1 MNDLVEQLILE
12 VDKGLRFCTNSFEQH
27 KRDYP
32 AKDINENKLNEI
44 EKNHSAGLMRV
55 NHAGEV
61 CAQALYRGQ
70 ALTADLGEVKEQMV
84 EAAEEELDHLA
95 WCNKRLKELNDKPS
109 ILNPIWY
116 GMSFSLGALAGLAG
130 DKWSLGFVEE
140 TEKQVVNHL
149 EEHLEKISEKDEKTK
164 IIINQMRDEEQSHQE
179 QAKEAG
185 ASELPE
191 PIKEIMKKVSKIM
204 TSTSYHI

>member
-1 MNDLVEQLILE
+1 MIRASDFVPILS
-12 VDKGLRFCTNSFEQH
+12 NNI

-95 WCNKRLKELNDKPS
+95 WCNRRLKELNDKPS
-109 ILNPIWY
+109 FLTQF
-116 GMSFSLGALAGLAG
+116 GMECLSHWA
-130 DKWSLGFVEE
+130 
-140 TEKQVVNHL
+140 HL
-149 EEHLEKISEKDEKTK
+149 L
-164 IIINQMRDEEQSHQE
+164 
-179 QAKEAG
+179 
-185 ASELPE
+185 
-191 PIKEIMKKVSKIM
+191 V
-204 TSTSYHI
+204 

>member
-12 VDKGLRFCTNSFEQH
+12 VDKGLKFCTNSFEQY

-84 EAAEEELDHLA
+84 EAAEEELDNLA
-95 WCNKRLKELNDKPS
+95 WCNRRLKELNDKPS

-164 IIINQMRDEEQSHQE
+164 IIINQMRYEEQNHQ
-179 QAKEAG
+179 
-185 ASELPE
+185 
-191 PIKEIMKKVSKIM
+191 
-204 TSTSYHI
+204 

>member
-1 MNDLVEQLILE
+1 
-12 VDKGLRFCTNSFEQH
+12 
-27 KRDYP
+27 
-32 AKDINENKLNEI
+32 
-44 EKNHSAGLMRV
+44 MRV

-70 ALTADLGEVKEQMV
+70 ALTADLGEVKEQMI

-95 WCNKRLKELNDKPS
+95 WCNRRLNELDDKPS
-109 ILNPIWY
+109 IFNPIWY

-149 EEHLEKISEKDEKTK
+149 EEHLEKISEKDKKTK

-191 PIKEIMKKVSKIM
+191 PVKEIMKKVSKIM